1 MFPRCCKSGRFLY
14 SLGTIKVRS
23 VPIIFQTLQYLK
35 KGQSRMCD
43 EGIFVYCYVI
53 WYSDRRQLLS
63 SIQQDALNLS
73 QRPLIGHIYS
83 PPVSTSAKSYQIS
96 HYY

>member
-1 MFPRCCKSGRFLY
+1 MQFCIFIFFKLDKRFILY
-14 SLGTIKVRS
+14 LY
-23 VPIIFQTLQYLK
+23 IIFQTLQYLK
-35 KGQSRMCD
+35 EGQSRMCD

-73 QRPLIGHIYS
+73 QRQLIGHIYS

>member
-1 MFPRCCKSGRFLY
+1 MQFCIFIFFKLDKRFTLY
-14 SLGTIKVRS
+14 LYIM
-23 VPIIFQTLQYLK
+23 IQTLK
-35 KGQSRMCD
+35 EGQSRMCD

-73 QRPLIGHIYS
+73 QRQLISHIYS